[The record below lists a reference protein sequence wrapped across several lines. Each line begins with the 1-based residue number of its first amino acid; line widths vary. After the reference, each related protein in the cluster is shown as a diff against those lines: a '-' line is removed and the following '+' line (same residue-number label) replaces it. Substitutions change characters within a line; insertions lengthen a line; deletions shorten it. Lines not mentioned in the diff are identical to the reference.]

1 MITTVSFH
9 EFARLAISL
18 DVLRSA
24 VRTLHDDRRSMH
36 PVLLDVLRYA
46 DTVHTAGAA
55 RGCLTVARSENQL
68 LAGLAAIVDAP
79 LPPEAKAALRAARL
93 LELFR
98 AEFGDLDSLPNEQ
111 LGSLIRSLLT
121 IHADGE
127 LDTLSRMAN
136 DVANDI
142 ATTVAER

>member
-1 MITTVSFH
+1 MITNVSFN
-9 EFARLAISL
+9 EFARLAVLI

-24 VRTLHDDRRSMH
+24 VRKLHDDRRSMH

-55 RGCLTVARSENQL
+55 RGCLIVARSENQL
-68 LAGLAAIVDAP
+68 LAGLAAIVDAQ
-79 LPPEAKAALRAARL
+79 LPPEARAALRARL
-93 LELFR
+93 LDLLREDL
-98 AEFGDLDSLPNEQ
+98 GDLREFSNEE

-121 IHADGE
+121 IHAGGE

-142 ATTVAER
+142 ATSVAER